1 MWLVAAAA
9 LLRTAVR
16 AHRGAVAR
24 TRKWDELSPGTKRLV
39 VVAGTVEAVL
49 KVAALVDLA
58 RRPAEQVRGPKWRWA
73 LAVSAGPQR
82 NIENWVQR
90 KRPGTPAA
98 DAASQANAAANEK
111 PDAE

>member
-1 MWLVAAAA
+1 MWLAVAGS
-9 LLRTAVR
+9 LLRVPVL

-39 VVAGTVEAVL
+39 VVAGAVEAVL

-73 LAVSAGPQR
+73 LAV
-82 NIENWVQR
+82 
-90 KRPGTPAA
+90 
-98 DAASQANAAANEK
+98 AAANSFGLV
-111 PDAE
+111 PLAYFRWGRRQGR